1 MRWVLRGLMV
11 VVGVL
16 TLAVYLAGAYLVY
29 ELARAVWAVRP
40 PLSTLA
46 LYLAVLTV
54 VFAFVSYRV
63 GTAQILRSLRVWE
76 LPEGRAPTLY
86 RRLAGFSDEMGIERP
101 DVLVAEMGK
110 PNALALGGGFGRG
123 QVVVDRRL
131 FSLLTFDELSA
142 ILAHELAHI
151 ERKDSL
157 VQTFGYSVLQTLS
170 GVAVL
175 ALAPVLLL
183 GAGLARG
190 VAWIRG
196 RPEAWTRTV
205 PGKLQRAVVGAVSL
219 VFFALT
225 LALLAHSRR
234 REFAA
239 DDRAAEVTGDPLA
252 LARALRKIERASEG
266 PWSLLSPLY
275 VNGEEEGPLTRML
288 STHPATDERVERLRE
303 RAERDRRVR
312 VERGRP

>member
-16 TLAVYLAGAYLVY
+16 TLAVYLAGAYLGY

-63 GTAQILRSLRVWE
+63 GTARILRDLQVRE
-76 LPEGRAPTLY
+76 LSERRAPMLY
-86 RRLAGFSDEMGIERP
+86 RRLAGFSDAMGIERP
-101 DVLVAEMGK
+101 DVLVAEMGQ

-123 QVVVDRRL
+123 HVVVDRRL
-131 FSLLTFDELSA
+131 FSVLTFDELSA
-142 ILAHELAHI
+142 IVAHELAHI

-170 GVAVL
+170 GVVVVV
-175 ALAPVLLL
+175 LAPVLVVA
-183 GAGLARG
+183 AGLARG
-190 VAWIRG
+190 EAWIRG

-205 PGKLQRAVVGAVSL
+205 PGKLQRAVVGSVSL

-252 LARALRKIERASEG
+252 LARALRKIERASQG

-288 STHPATDERVERLRE
+288 STHPATDERVERLRQ
-303 RAERDRRVR
+303 RADGGGRVR
-312 VERGRP
+312 AERGRP

>member
-16 TLAVYLAGAYLVY
+16 TLAVYLTGAYLVY
-29 ELARAVWAVRP
+29 LFARAVWAIRP
-40 PLSTLA
+40 PLSTLG

-63 GTAQILRSLRVWE
+63 GTAQILRDLQVWE
-76 LPEGRAPTLY
+76 LPEERAPALY
-86 RRLAGFSDEMGIERP
+86 RRLTAYSEEMGVDRP
-101 DVLVAEMGK
+101 GVLVAEMGR

-123 QVVVDRRL
+123 HVVVDRRL
-131 FSLLTFDELSA
+131 FGLLTLEELSA
-142 ILAHELAHI
+142 ICAHELAHI

-170 GVAVL
+170 GVVFL
-175 ALAPVLLL
+175 VLAPVLAVA
-183 GAGLARG
+183 AGVARG
-190 VAWIRG
+190 VALIRG
-196 RPEAWTRTV
+196 RPEAWGQTL
-205 PGKLQRAVVGAVSL
+205 PGKLQRAVGGAVSL
-219 VFFALT
+219 TFFALT

-252 LARALRKIERASEG
+252 LARALRKIERVSES
-266 PWSLLSPLY
+266 PWSLLSSLY
-275 VNGEEEGPLTRML
+275 VDGRAEESITRL
-288 STHPATDERVERLRE
+288 LATHPATDERVERLRA
-303 RAERDRRVR
+303 RAERDRRVPVR
-312 VERGRP
+312 QGRP

>member
-1 MRWVLRGLMV
+1 MRWVLRGLMA

-40 PLSTLA
+40 SLSTLA
-46 LYLAVLTV
+46 LYLAVLTL
-54 VFAFVSYRV
+54 VFAFVSYRL
-63 GTAQILRSLRVWE
+63 GTAQILRDLRVWE
-76 LPEGRAPTLY
+76 LPEARAPLLY
-86 RRLAGFSDEMGIERP
+86 RRLGGFSEAMGIERP
-101 DVLVAEMGK
+101 DVLVAEMGQ

-123 QVVVDRRL
+123 HVVVDRRL
-131 FSLLTFDELSA
+131 FSLLTFEELSA

-157 VQTFGYSVLQTLS
+157 VQTFGYSALQTLS
-170 GVAVL
+170 GLVVL
-175 ALAPVLLL
+175 VLAPVLIL

-196 RPEAWTRTV
+196 RPEAWTRTL
-205 PGKLQRAVVGAVSL
+205 PGKLQRAVAGSVSL

-225 LALLAHSRR
+225 LAMLAHSRR

-239 DDRAAEVTGDPLA
+239 DDRAAAVTGDPLA
-252 LARALRKIERASEG
+252 LARALRKIERASQG

-275 VNGEEEGPLTRML
+275 VNGEEEGPLTRLL
-288 STHPATDERVERLRE
+288 STHPATGERVERLRR
-303 RAERDRRVR
+303 RAERDRPVR
-312 VERGRP
+312 VDAGRR

>member
-46 LYLAVLTV
+46 LYLAALTV

-123 QVVVDRRL
+123 HVVVDRRL

-175 ALAPVLLL
+175 ALAPVLVVV
-183 GAGLARG
+183 AGLARG

-239 DDRAAEVTGDPLA
+239 DDRAAAVTGDPLA